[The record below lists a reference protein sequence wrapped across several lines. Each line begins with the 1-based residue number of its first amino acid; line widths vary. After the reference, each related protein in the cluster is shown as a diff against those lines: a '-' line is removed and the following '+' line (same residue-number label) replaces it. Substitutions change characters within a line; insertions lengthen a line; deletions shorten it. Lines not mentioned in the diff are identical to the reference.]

1 MRIDI
6 MTTEKTFNSD
16 ILYSHIV
23 HYYIDKKGCTME
35 EANEIAQKVIMREA
49 QRRICKD
56 SRCTH
61 SSNNHV
67 GSIGTCLILDCS
79 CTKFLK

>member
-6 MTTEKTFNSD
+6 VTTEKTFNPD
-16 ILYSHIV
+16 MLYSYIV

-67 GSIGTCLILDCS
+67 DSSGTCLILDCL

>member
-1 MRIDI
+1 MHIDTMI
-6 MTTEKTFNSD
+6 SEKTFNPD
-16 ILYSHIV
+16 MLYSHIV
-23 HYYIDKKGCTME
+23 HYYIDKKGCTKE
-35 EANEIAQKVIMREA
+35 EANKIAQKVIMREA

-56 SRCTH
+56 SRCSH

-67 GSIGTCLILDCS
+67 DSNGTCLILDCS